1 MLSGF
6 VALPVRHLICA
17 LRSRPQAVAEYQSQ
31 VLAWLNG
38 CLDDL
43 ELLRPIVI
51 RSQSKA
57 SIESQVTQGS
67 DDLFHQAELDLKKA
81 LEVLT
86 NQELFSEEQ
95 ADGLEEAVV
104 RFYGQLFQLQL
115 LEIKRPAFSPML
127 VVDQFIKVAFNV
139 LQGACPVWELQT
151 RFPPVQAEVANW
163 RVLVKARQEL
173 YPEVAWSR
181 LEEPLRQI
189 EGGLGALS
197 QFLEQGIPLQLE
209 RAVQLLGKGSADFVS
224 AHQSLENDSASP
236 PRFSPHQAIEFWL
249 RLQEHPEDLGEMVTH
264 RAWDR
269 LFQEV
274 DDLLRSLQIAQRA
287 GLAIVH
293 PDLLAEAARVHQQA
307 FDHLAA
313 LAANPQPSQA
323 VAERLNPLWDRL
335 AQARQT
341 VVAALGDLQSRFGG
355 SPRML
360 ELLEMLGQAATGLL
374 APWALQSELQQR
386 LQQHQTSLQAL
397 REAPQ
402 ASESILPLLA
412 SHQQAF
418 QRMLLFCEDEQV
430 AHLVEG
436 WKVIALTLPPL
447 LALESQLR
455 LEVSNKGKAQQQI
468 TCIRCG
474 HVQKQQKIC
483 AQCGGSLPYFQLQ
496 DVQYEVIS
504 GGSTSGGKV
513 QVADA
518 LSDLIQGLAFG
529 ASNWGHVSQEIQQQ
543 LESLARTREGFEK
556 ELVKMLG
563 GGAEA
568 LDIYSQFFVVR
579 LGQLTQVLLE
589 MEKSARVRDITTLTG
604 QLSSYRELHEE
615 LAEFQK
621 RVASGLETIP

>member
-1 MLSGF
+1 M
-6 VALPVRHLICA
+6 AEYQA
-17 LRSRPQAVAEYQSQ
+17 QAVA
-31 VLAWLNG
+31 WLNS

-51 RSQSKA
+51 RSQSKP
-57 SIESQVTQGS
+57 SIESQINQGS
-67 DDLFHQAELDLKKA
+67 DDLFHQAELDLRQA
-81 LEVLT
+81 LKVITDES
-86 NQELFSEEQ
+86 LFSQEQ

-104 RFYGQLFQLQL
+104 RFYGQLFQLQI
-115 LEIKRPAFSPML
+115 LELKRPAFSPML
-127 VVDQFIKVAFNV
+127 ILDQLIKVAFNV

-151 RFPPVQAEVANW
+151 RFPSVQAEVVNW
-163 RVLVKARQEL
+163 RMLLQARQEL

-197 QFLEQGIPLQLE
+197 RYLEQGIPLQLE
-209 RAVQLLGKGSADFVS
+209 QAVQLLGKGSADFAS
-224 AHQSLENDSASP
+224 GHQSLENDPASP
-236 PRFSPHQAIEFWL
+236 PRFSRHQAIEFWL
-249 RLQEHPEDLGEMVTH
+249 RLQEHPKNLGDALTR

-274 DDLLRSLQIAQRA
+274 DDLLRSLQNAQRA

-293 PDLLAEAARVHQQA
+293 PELLAEAAQVHQQA
-307 FDHLAA
+307 FDHLAEV
-313 LAANPQPSQA
+313 AARPHSSQA
-323 VAERLNPLWDRL
+323 VAERLNPVWDRL
-335 AQARQT
+335 TQSRHT
-341 VVAALGDLQSRFGG
+341 VLAALADLQNRFGG

-360 ELLEMLGQAATGLL
+360 ELLEMLGQAAAGLL
-374 APWALQSELQQR
+374 APWALHSELQQR
-386 LQQHQTSLQAL
+386 LQQHQASLQAL

-402 ASESILPLLA
+402 VPQSMVPLLA

-430 AHLVEG
+430 EHLIEG

-447 LALESQLR
+447 LALEAQLR
-455 LEVSNKGKAQQQI
+455 LEVSNKGKVEQQV

-474 HVQKQQKIC
+474 HIQKPQKIC
-483 AQCGGSLPYFQLQ
+483 AQCGGSLPHFQIQ
-496 DVQYEVIS
+496 DVKYEVVL
-504 GGSTSGGKV
+504 GGPTGGNI

-529 ASNWGHVSQEIQQQ
+529 TSNWGHVSQEIQQQ
-543 LESLARTREGFEK
+543 METLDKTRDRFEK

-563 GGAEA
+563 AGGEA

-589 MEKSARVRDITTLTG
+589 MEKSSKLRDITALTG
-604 QLSSYRELHEE
+604 QLSSYRQLHEE
-615 LAEFQK
+615 LAEFQR
-621 RVASGLETIP
+621 RVAAGLETTT